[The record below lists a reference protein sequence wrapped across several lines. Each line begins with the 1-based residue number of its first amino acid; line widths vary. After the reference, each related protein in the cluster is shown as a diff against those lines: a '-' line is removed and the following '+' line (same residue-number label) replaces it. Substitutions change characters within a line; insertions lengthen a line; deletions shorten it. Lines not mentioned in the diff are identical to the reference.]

1 MSTSHLRLTLEG
13 YRKAHLSLED
23 QFEGKKAKLAQNAG
37 VNRSTVIRFFQREN
51 LAFGTFEGICTALDL
66 DWREVGEDP
75 STYPTPNST
84 SKSVPGGGVTGIDRV
99 VEEIRA
105 CTRSRLQHDCAAM
118 QLFVLKTDISINEI
132 YVNID
137 LLRQHHSEDDN
148 IVDEESLQG
157 EIDVDNFDRFGF
169 RVPNSQRLS
178 GEQVA
183 RNYER
188 LLVFGKP
195 GSGKTVYLQWLAT
208 RCCEGALFPNLVP
221 VFLSF
226 KDVAEAENRPS
237 LQAYIE
243 QYFTWCQVPNPIA
256 VADQLLTSGRILL
269 LIDGLDEVQETD
281 RNRVQRQI
289 QEFTRRFHR
298 CRYVFSC
305 RPPLRLQ
312 LPRFEQ
318 VLIADFKRSQIADF
332 AQKWFQAIL
341 KQDRGKQ
348 FMDRLSSS
356 VALAELARTP
366 LLLTLLCRVFEADG
380 QFPRSRSD
388 LYRRGFEIL
397 LSEWDDF
404 RNIARNNPYRYL
416 KTREK
421 EALLSRIATKFFI
434 QQKILFWRRDVE
446 LIIEDFFHHTYKLE
460 RLRIPTKSVLDAIE
474 LQHGL
479 IVSRA
484 SNYCSFSHLTFQEYL
499 TASRLV
505 TKKVFSQGSKDKDKI
520 YQHVM
525 EHRWRFV
532 FELIAELLD
541 QPDIDRFL
549 LDIKQVLD
557 QLVETHQK
565 IHSFLEWLNNFV
577 EEVAHEVSTEHLYK
591 QTLLR
596 AWYFVFTLEDPGPAA
611 KINQMSRKS
620 LEFPDY
626 FVATSAISSHQLNF
640 HVLFYRALHADD
652 IQCDIFLSALKRIQD
667 EARDGDAQVAYSVEE
682 MLFQIQ
688 QQQANYQNKFVWW
701 ESCRP
706 YWQQRL
712 RELMRVRLKL
722 RSDWNFDEEEKTLLI
737 SYYNTTRLLAE
748 CMNRSQKR
756 SEETYNFIAEN
767 LLRVNKIL
775 GS

>member
-13 YRKAHLSLED
+13 YRIAYRFLED
-23 QFEGKKAKLAQNAG
+23 LFEGKKAKLAQNAG

-51 LAFGTFEGICTALDL
+51 LAFGTFEGICTALGL
-66 DWREVGEDP
+66 DWKEVGEDP
-75 STYPTPNST
+75 AVHPVPRLVPKGGQAASTD
-84 SKSVPGGGVTGIDRV
+84 GL

-105 CTRSRLQHDCAAM
+105 CIRPRLQHDCATM
-118 QLFVLKTDISINEI
+118 QLFVLKTDVNINEI
-132 YVNID
+132 YVNIE
-137 LLRQHHSEDDN
+137 LFRQHHSEADN

-183 RNYER
+183 QNYER

-208 RCCEGALFPNLVP
+208 RCCEGSLFPNLVP

-226 KDVAEAENRPS
+226 KDIAEAENRPS

-243 QYFTWCQVPNPIA
+243 QYFAWCQVDNPIA
-256 VADQLLTSGRILL
+256 VADQLLASGRIFL

-289 QEFTRRFHR
+289 QEFTKRFHR
-298 CRYVFSC
+298 CRFIFSC
-305 RPPLRLQ
+305 RPPLHLQ

-341 KQDRGKQ
+341 QQDRGRQ

-366 LLLTLLCRVFEADG
+366 LLLTLLCRVFESDG

-421 EALLSRIATKFFI
+421 EALLSSIATKFFI

-460 RLRIPTKSVLDAIE
+460 RLRIPTKSILDAIE

-505 TKKVFSQGSKDKDKI
+505 AKKIFSEGSKDKEKI
-520 YQHVM
+520 YQHVT

-549 LDIKQVLD
+549 LDIKQVLNR
-557 QLVETHQK
+557 LVQAHQK
-565 IHSFLEWLNNFV
+565 IYSFLEWLNSFV
-577 EEVAHEVSTEHLYK
+577 EEVAHEVNTEHPYK

-611 KINQMSRKS
+611 RISQMSRKS

-626 FVATSAISSHQLNF
+626 FVATSAISSKQLNL
-640 HVLFYRALHADD
+640 HILFYRALHADD

-667 EARDGDAQVAYSVEE
+667 EVRDSDTQVAYSVEE
-682 MLFQIQ
+682 MLFQIK
-688 QQQANYQNKFVWW
+688 QQQASYPNKFAWW

-712 RELMRVRLKL
+712 QELMRVRLKL
-722 RSDWNFDEEEKTLLI
+722 RCDWNFDEEEKALLLK
-737 SYYNTTRLLAE
+737 YYNTTRLLAE

-767 LLRVNKIL
+767 LLRV
-775 GS
+775 GSKEA